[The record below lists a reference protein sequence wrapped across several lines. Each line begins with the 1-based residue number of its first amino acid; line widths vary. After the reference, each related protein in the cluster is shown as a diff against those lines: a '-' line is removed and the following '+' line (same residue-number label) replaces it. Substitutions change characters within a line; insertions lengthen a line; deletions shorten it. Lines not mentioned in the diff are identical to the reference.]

1 MFKKQVDRLIQKQ
14 FTQKVFAKQIVELQW
29 FQIEGLGRQAG
40 GVEMGL
46 VGKWELGFLRGGK
59 G

>member
-1 MFKKQVDRLIQKQ
+1 MFKKQLDFLIQKQ
-14 FTQKVFAKQIVELQW
+14 FTQKVFAKQIMELLW
-29 FQIEGLGRQAG
+29 FQIEGLDRQAG

-46 VGKWELGFLRGGK
+46 VGKWELGFLRGGR